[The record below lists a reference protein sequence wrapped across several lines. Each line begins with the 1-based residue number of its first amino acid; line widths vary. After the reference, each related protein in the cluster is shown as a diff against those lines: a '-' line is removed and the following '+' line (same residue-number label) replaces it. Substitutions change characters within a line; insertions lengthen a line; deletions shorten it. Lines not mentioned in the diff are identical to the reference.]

1 MKTYEAKDIR
11 NVLLVGHGGAGK
23 TSLLEAMLFTSG
35 AITRMGTV
43 EDGNT
48 VSDHDPDEQKRGIS
62 VSLSMAPVV
71 WKDTKINV
79 LDAPGYADFVGD
91 LRSAVRAVDA
101 VIVVVSAVDGV
112 EVQTEYAWELAVDE
126 GLPRAIFVNKLD
138 RERADFEATVE
149 QLVASFGNQVAP
161 VELPIGQEHEFAG
174 IADLLHEKAD
184 RYPDGPIAEESD
196 WPDDLHAMA
205 DPAREKLIEAV
216 AESDDAL
223 IEKYLEEGTLPE
235 EDIVHGAKDGFARA
249 RLAPVIVGSA
259 TGAMGID
266 RLLDLIVEEFPS
278 PLERAPVL
286 VQSQKEGGG
295 DVERSSDADGPLT
308 AFVFK
313 TLSDPFVG
321 HITMF
326 RVFSGRVRPD
336 SSVHDASQG
345 TDERVGQLFTLVG
358 KEHDSVPEVAAGDIG
373 AVAKLQ
379 HAHTGDTFST
389 KDHPVNLAPVEIP
402 EPLLAYAIRPRTKG
416 DEDKLA
422 SGIARLREEDPSFRV
437 LRNDETHETVIYG
450 MGEAHLGVQI
460 ERLHRKFGVE
470 VDHAPAKI
478 AYRETL
484 RKPAKGRGRHVK
496 QTGGH
501 GQYAICDIE
510 VEPLPRGEGFV
521 YDDKI
526 FGGAVPHQFIPSIEK
541 GIVRTM
547 SEGVLSGNP
556 MVDVKVTLVDGKFHP
571 VDSSDMAF
579 QIAGSLAI
587 KEAAEAAGIA
597 LLEPIVQLS
606 VVVPD
611 AYTGDIM
618 GDLNSKRGKIQGMEQ
633 IGGGKQRVNALV
645 PQAEVAR
652 YVIDLRSMTGGR
664 GAFTMAFSHYEEMP
678 TQLAERAIAEY
689 RRAREE
695 GQKKYANE
703 RHLEAGGSPAERAE
717 RDARP
722 SGKERQPADRRDRTE
737 PPPAGQRERVEA
749 AREQHQRPRRT
760 ASPPSRPSRSATGW
774 RRGRP

>member
-1 MKTYEAKDIR
+1 LETYEAKDIR

-35 AITRMGTV
+35 AITRMGTI

-71 WKDTKINV
+71 WKGTKINV

-91 LRSAVRAVDA
+91 LRSAVRAADA

-112 EVQTEYAWELAVDE
+112 EVQTEYAWELAVEE
-126 GLPRAIFVNKLD
+126 GLPRAIFINKLD
-138 RERADFEATVE
+138 RERADFEATVA
-149 QLVASFGNQVAP
+149 QLVSSFGNQVAP
-161 VELPIGQEHEFAG
+161 FELPIGREHEFAG

-196 WPDDLHAMA
+196 WPEDLHAMA

-235 EDIVHGAKDGFARA
+235 QDIVHGAKDGFTRA

-259 TGAMGID
+259 TKAIGID
-266 RLLDLIVEEFPS
+266 RLLDFIVEEFPS
-278 PLERAPVL
+278 PVDRGPITVQGKAGDAERPSEA
-286 VQSQKEGGG
+286 
-295 DVERSSDADGPLT
+295 DAPLT

-313 TLSDPFVG
+313 TVSDPFVG

-336 SSVHDASQG
+336 SSVHNADQG
-345 TDERVGQLFTLVG
+345 TDERIGQLFTLVG
-358 KEHDSVPEVAAGDIG
+358 KEHESVPEVAAGDIG

-389 KDHPVNLAPVEIP
+389 KDDPVQLRPVEIP
-402 EPLLAYAIRPRTKG
+402 EPLLAYAITPRTKG

-422 SGIARLREEDPSFRV
+422 SGLARLREEDPSFRV
-437 LRNDETHETVIYG
+437 LRHDETHETVIYG

-460 ERLHRKFGVE
+460 ERLQRKFGVE

-521 YDDKI
+521 YEDKI

-541 GIVRTM
+541 GIVKTM
-547 SEGVLSGNP
+547 TEGVLSGNP

-587 KEAAEAAGIA
+587 KEAAETAGVA

-611 AYTGDIM
+611 AYTGDVM
-618 GDLNSKRGKIQGMEQ
+618 GDLNAKRGKIQGMEQ
-633 IGGGKQRVNALV
+633 IGGGKQRINALV

-664 GAFTMAFSHYEEMP
+664 GAYSMTFSHYEEMP
-678 TQLAERAIAEY
+678 THLADKAIAEF
-689 RRAREE
+689 RQAREE
-695 GQKKYANE
+695 AHAKK
-703 RHLEAGGSPAERAE
+703 
-717 RDARP
+717 
-722 SGKERQPADRRDRTE
+722 
-737 PPPAGQRERVEA
+737 
-749 AREQHQRPRRT
+749 
-760 ASPPSRPSRSATGW
+760 
-774 RRGRP
+774 